1 MNKKKTKRMLMKSIQ
16 KPLPIVIV
24 PNTSYVDDKGVV
36 IPSDIILISD
46 ATIYTKIR
54 MTLANATK
62 RITNDKSK

>member
-1 MNKKKTKRMLMKSIQ
+1 MSIKRKPKKLIQ

-24 PNTSYVDDKGVV
+24 PDTSYVDDKGVV

-54 MTLANATK
+54 MTLANVLK
-62 RITNDKSK
+62 RKTNGKSK